1 MNRTLIAIATAG
13 LLASGAAVASTT
25 GVHAMGDQRSNA
37 FVAVQYYGDRAQYY
51 AERSEDRAANVNER
65 ETRINARIQRGLEN
79 GSITNRE
86 ARRLYHELN
95 NIEAKERAFRSDG
108 RLDWRESQELNRDLD
123 RLAENVREQR
133 LDSERRY

>member
-1 MNRTLIAIATAG
+1 MKRTLMAIATVG
-13 LLASGAAVASTT
+13 LLASGAAVAGTT
-25 GVHAMGDQRSNA
+25 TVHAMGDQRSDA
-37 FVAVQYYGDRAQYY
+37 FVTVQYYGDRAQNY
-51 AERSEDRAANVNER
+51 ERSNDRVANVNER
-65 ETRINARIQRGLEN
+65 EARINARIQRGIEN

-86 ARRLYHELN
+86 ARRLYNELN
-95 NIEAKERAFRSDG
+95 SIEAKERAFRSDG